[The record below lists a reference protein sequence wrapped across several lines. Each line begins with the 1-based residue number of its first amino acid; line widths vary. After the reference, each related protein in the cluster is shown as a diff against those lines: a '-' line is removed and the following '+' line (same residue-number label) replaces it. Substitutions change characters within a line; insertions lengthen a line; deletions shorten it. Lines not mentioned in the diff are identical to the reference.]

1 MPESAAFTTVASRLA
16 DRQTSLLEE
25 AHREVLEG
33 RVEEALRL
41 LERAQEIS
49 WDARV
54 ETLMG
59 QLAAVRHAL
68 PARAIERVRRAHDA
82 CIAGDRDAA
91 RLLLLAAMERD
102 PEMAQV
108 FRAAATVF
116 QDMGCP
122 EDAHRCHARAE
133 ELETARAA
141 GRALAAASEASRSVS
156 RAMATSSVS
165 VSGTCARSDWS
176 GQRGYWIRGVRAI
189 AVPRG

>member
-1 MPESAAFTTVASRLA
+1 MPESAAFSTVASRLA

-54 ETLMG
+54 QTLMG

-68 PARAIERVRRAHDA
+68 PARAIERVRRAHES
-82 CIAGDRDAA
+82 CLAGDRDAA
-91 RLLLLAAMERD
+91 RLLLVAAMERD
-102 PEMAQV
+102 PETAPV

-122 EDAHRCHARAE
+122 EEARRCQARAE
-133 ELETARAA
+133 ELEIARAV
-141 GRALAAASEASRSVS
+141 GRVLVSASEASRSVS
-156 RAMATSSVS
+156 RAMETSPVA
-165 VSGTCARSDWS
+165 VSGTFARSDWS
-176 GQRGYWIRGVRAI
+176 GQRGYWIRGARAI